1 LGGDNDPGGRCS
13 LGGIEGCYA
22 HIGFFFILIMEGN
35 VMKHY
40 LLMLVLFAV
49 VSMVGIAPATVL
61 AAKNPTANQVVETI
75 RLNQATA
82 EQLQALPGV
91 GPALSERIIEYRTE
105 NGPFSS
111 VDQLTLV
118 KGVGQAKL
126 AKFKQQLT
134 VD

>member
-1 LGGDNDPGGRCS
+1 
-13 LGGIEGCYA
+13 
-22 HIGFFFILIMEGN
+22 
-35 VMKHY
+35 MKHY

-134 VD
+134 VE